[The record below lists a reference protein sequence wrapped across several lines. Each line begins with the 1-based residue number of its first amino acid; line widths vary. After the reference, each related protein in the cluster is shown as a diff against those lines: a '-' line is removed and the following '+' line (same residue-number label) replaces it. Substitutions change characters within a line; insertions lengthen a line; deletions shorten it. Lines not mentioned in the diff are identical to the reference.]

1 MVLGASRSLIRGG
14 HVAQVATVLVPTVVE
29 GLALKECWGRGQV
42 GDGLHRQVMVR
53 GSVLRRVG
61 MVLGRVVMRVMVRGR
76 RLEVGKRMSHGAT
89 GRKSPSGGVEAQRG
103 GGGGGRGGCRWDQ
116 AGARPRGA
124 RGVGSKVERQW
135 ETAGLE
141 GHRAGHPEALLF
153 VGL

>member
-1 MVLGASRSLIRGG
+1 
-14 HVAQVATVLVPTVVE
+14 
-29 GLALKECWGRGQV
+29 
-42 GDGLHRQVMVR
+42 
-53 GSVLRRVG
+53 
-61 MVLGRVVMRVMVRGR
+61 
-76 RLEVGKRMSHGAT
+76 MSHGAT

-153 VGL
+153 VGLKHVGEAEALAAHLAGVGFLSRVGAAVALHVGPAGEALPADLTDERLLS